1 MHVFGPGEET
11 GVPGGN
17 PRGTGRICKLH
28 THKVEVGIEPQPW
41 RCEANMLTT
50 KPPRPLVLLY
60 GGSILF
66 SSRCSPR
73 SYHACAWTG
82 AWILAQ
88 NRTIPPTL
96 TVCISS
102 NKFPCD
108 KVVLTELIL
117 MKFTKSELC
126 YYHTGPTTE
135 ECCVYFS
142 FTLPSNKPS
151 TSHEESRQDC
161 PERIVLTKTIS
172 SRCEDHETEWLQ
184 SVGKAYDRCL
194 IKMQKQQ
201 RTAVTCSVRVQPKC
215 LRQEKKK
222 RLTSVN
228 KSALT
233 LPSPPAH
240 VTVRDTAFVWLGTSS
255 DKRTTA

>member
-1 MHVFGPGEET
+1 MFSH
-11 GVPGGN
+11 
-17 PRGTGRICKLH
+17 PRSL
-28 THKVEVGIEPQPW
+28 
-41 RCEANMLTT
+41 L
-50 KPPRPLVLLY
+50 LVLL
-60 GGSILF
+60 IL
-66 SSRCSPR
+66 R
-73 SYHACAWTG
+73 SNTNGNNDFMTRFCLSTDPQSQTEKAHTSAP
-82 AWILAQ
+82 Q
-88 NRTIPPTL
+88 TIHTEEQCPTETL
-96 TVCISS
+96 R
-102 NKFPCD
+102 
-108 KVVLTELIL
+108 E
-117 MKFTKSELC
+117 
-126 YYHTGPTTE
+126 GPTTE